1 VIRRRT
7 GGATAAGASGVGE
20 NRLLAA
26 LPRPER
32 DRLLPSTDLVE
43 LAAGQALQEPAEPIE
58 WLYFPLTAVVSM
70 LSQLTHGHLI
80 EVYTVG
86 CEGVLG
92 LPVALGG
99 ETTPFRA
106 TVEVRGTARR
116 VAARV
121 VREEIARGGALKGLL
136 DRYAQAL
143 LTQTAQWAACNRL
156 HPIDQRC
163 ARWLLLTHDQVQ
175 ADQFSLTQQVLAQ
188 KLGARRQS
196 VTAAAGMLQQ
206 AGLIRYSR
214 GRITVRDRVGLEA
227 ASCECYG
234 VVRREYDRLL
244 G

>member
-1 VIRRRT
+1 VVRRMTR
-7 GGATAAGASGVGE
+7 AAGAAEEPCADGS
-20 NRLLAA
+20 RLLAA
-26 LPRPER
+26 LPPSER
-32 DRLLPSTDLVE
+32 ERLLPSTDVVE
-43 LAAGQALQEPAEPIE
+43 LAGGQALHERGEPIQ
-58 WLYFPLTAVVSM
+58 WLYFPVTAVVSVV
-70 LSQLTHGHLI
+70 SQLADGHLV

-86 CEGVLG
+86 CEGVVG

-99 ETTPFRA
+99 ESTPFRA
-106 TVEVRGTARR
+106 TVEVPGLARR
-116 VAARV
+116 IAARV
-121 VREEIARGGALKGLL
+121 VREETSRGGPLKTLL

-175 ADQFSLTQQVLAQ
+175 ADRFPLTHEMLAV

-196 VTAAAGMLQQ
+196 VTTAARMLQQ

-214 GRITVRDRVGLEA
+214 GRIAVLDRAGLEA
-227 ASCECYG
+227 ASCACYR
-234 VVRREYDRLL
+234 VVRAEYDRLL